1 MKRTNLYYLPL
12 LLIVI
17 FPTMVWAQEKS
28 SINDKSSSSLNN
40 TDVDFAT
47 NIEFIKGHL
56 SAAISNKQAGN
67 NELTQTHTFH
77 PITEIYTLIR
87 NQLSSADNELNKTLI
102 NSLDNLTSIVF
113 KSTPTE
119 FIKSADSVKILLDKA
134 IITVIPEKEVADIK
148 FNMSTLINLLKTA
161 ESEYDV
167 GIANGTITNIAEYQD
182 AQGFISAANELLN
195 KTVSSLNQTSKDK
208 LTVIKDLF
216 QELKASINNKE
227 DAKQISTIIN
237 NITNTIPNILN
248 VQARDLAI
256 LVSSDTESS
265 EFINNIRTLL
275 NQAIENVKNG
285 NYQNAESLVI
295 EAYLNNFEFLEG
307 EIAKHDE
314 SLMKDTEGLLREQLR
329 NLIQGK
335 ADVQDIQKM
344 IDKINIY
351 CNSLFKNLLLLSYYT
366 FINKTMMHNNSAITN
381 DNEEKEPMAMMMQH

>member
-1 MKRTNLYYLPL
+1 MKRTNLYYILL

-17 FPTMVWAQEKS
+17 SPTMVWAQEKS
-28 SINDKSSSSLNN
+28 SISNYSSSSSSSSSLNN
-40 TDVDFAT
+40 TNVDFAT

-87 NQLSSADNELNKTLI
+87 NQLSSADPELNKTLI
-102 NSLDNLTSIVF
+102 NSLNNLTSIVF

-119 FIKSADSVKILLDKA
+119 FVNSADSVKNLLDKA
-134 IITVIPEKEVADIK
+134 IIVVIPENEVTDIK

-161 ESEYDV
+161 ESEYEV
-167 GIANGTITNIAEYQD
+167 GVANGTITNIAEYQD
-182 AQGFISAANELLN
+182 ALGFVSAANALLN
-195 KTVSSLNQTSKDK
+195 KTLSSLNQTSNNKF
-208 LTVIKDLF
+208 TEIKDSF
-216 QELKASINNKE
+216 PELKASINNK
-227 DAKQISTIIN
+227 DDPRQISTIIN
-237 NITNTIPNILN
+237 NITNTIPTILN

-256 LVSSDTESS
+256 LVSTDTESS
-265 EFINNIRTLL
+265 ELINNVRTLL
-275 NQAIENVKNG
+275 NQTIENVKNG

-307 EIAKHDE
+307 EIAKYDE

-335 ADVQDIQKM
+335 ADIQDIQKM
-344 IDKINIY
+344 IDKINI
-351 CNSLFKNLLLLSYYT
+351 NL
-366 FINKTMMHNNSAITN
+366 
-381 DNEEKEPMAMMMQH
+381 NEMEKILK